1 MLDQSEP
8 VLSAEPALCCSEE
21 MEWLSPTEHG
31 RGGGVHILLLTVG
44 RVQLVQVGEC
54 TSQLIDRLL
63 FQQPCD
69 GFEFPLND
77 HLLKKTKAVLVS
89 YSWPT
94 TGYIHRAATKAHLF
108 CSVHRT
114 SKQASEKQKGR
125 GVKLKRLFH
134 FNSIWTITKEI
145 LPWQSC
151 ICTHCCQTSSSGTG
165 RRGSQQCLL
174 SAMRQTCNGS
184 EVTFNVDLPSIT
196 GTMWGLQHQI

>member
-21 MEWLSPTEHG
+21 MVWPSPTEH
-31 RGGGVHILLLTVG
+31 GGVHILLLTVG
-44 RVQLVQVGEC
+44 SVQWVQVGKC

-69 GFEFPLND
+69 GFEFPLKD

-125 GVKLKRLFH
+125 GVKLKLKWLFH

-151 ICTHCCQTSSSGTG
+151 ICTHCCQTSSSETG